1 MKIVGITGG
10 IGSGKTTVSNF
21 FNSYGVPVYYADKE
35 AKALMNR
42 SKIIRRRLIQIF
54 GNQAYKGDVL
64 NRDYLRLKIFN
75 DKALLEQMNNVV
87 HPKVKSHFKRW
98 ISRQNSNY
106 ILKEVAIIFEN
117 NLQSQYDYIITVA
130 ADKDLR
136 IQRVIKRDN
145 ISKESVLSIIKNQL
159 PDKEKIEQSD
169 FVIFN
174 NNLAEAEQQT
184 KIIHQKLLDIFDKS
198 SF

>member
-184 KIIHQKLLDIFDKS
+184 KIIHQKLLDIFEKS